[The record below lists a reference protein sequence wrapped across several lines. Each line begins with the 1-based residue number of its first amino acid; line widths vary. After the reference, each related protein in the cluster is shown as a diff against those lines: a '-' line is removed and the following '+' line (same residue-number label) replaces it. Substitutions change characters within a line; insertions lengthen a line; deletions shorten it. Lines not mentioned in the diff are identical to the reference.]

1 MKSIALLNTTGF
13 NVVYKNKED
22 KIDSLSFSDKT
33 SLLDYDIAIIGAGVV
48 GGMSAGRAAEC
59 PTAGTF
65 DTFESNHQFTQHTA
79 AGVTDIDT
87 EG

>member
-1 MKSIALLNTTGF
+1 MRLLVGHTACGIPFRCTTNRTG
-13 NVVYKNKED
+13 KPTGKERFTA
-22 KIDSLSFSDKT
+22 S
-33 SLLDYDIAIIGAGVV
+33 VV

-65 DTFESNHQFTQHTA
+65 DTFESNHQFPQHTA